1 MVQKFQ
7 SVKILLK
14 QFIYSDKSFK
24 NWTLIFGVD
33 YHVLPARNAEASRS
47 GAQTNNFN
55 FALENSV
62 EVFQDD
68 YVEIQFDGELTILA
82 VNVEKSMKI
91 YHQFL
96 IFNKQGVFIQQKLSR
111 STFRILGKE
120 PWLQHL

>member
-1 MVQKFQ
+1 M
-7 SVKILLK
+7 
-14 QFIYSDKSFK
+14 
-24 NWTLIFGVD
+24 
-33 YHVLPARNAEASRS
+33 PARNAEASRS

-91 YHQFL
+91 YIEFL
-96 IFNKQGVFIQQKLSR
+96 IFR
-111 STFRILGKE
+111 R
-120 PWLQHL
+120 